1 MDLEILFENI
11 IVRSEGD
18 NGENLTGGNVDDVEM
33 WIDKQLYSKCQA
45 TVLGSNSHARVQRG
59 IKGHGMGVQGYQR
72 PTPTPTPEYPYL

>member
-45 TVLGSNSHARVQRG
+45 TVLRSNSGAQVQRG
-59 IKGHGMGVQGYQR
+59 IKGHGIGIQGHQKAN
-72 PTPTPTPEYPYL
+72 PYPYPYP